1 MKRLY
6 AFDVSQ
12 CDVNPMD
19 NEKKDDYIEMEF
31 EIGDIEFEAR
41 GRSDVIERMFKL
53 LVDKLET
60 GGLVATLELPEED
73 EWEEE
78 SWEEDEEE
86 EGEWEEDEGETEEWE
101 EDDWSKEEEESYDY
115 EEDESDEYDEED
127 SLDYESED
135 KEYANEEASDE
146 EIPREAYLEPP
157 PDWESLEEDSPP
169 ISESEIESDELK
181 LDS

>member
-1 MKRLY
+1 MHLKRLY

-41 GRSDVIERMFKL
+41 GRSEVIERMFKL
-53 LVDKLET
+53 LIDKLET
-60 GGLVATLELPEED
+60 GGLVATLEIPDED

-78 SWEEDEEE
+78 SWGDDEEE
-86 EGEWEEDEGETEEWE
+86 EEDWEEDEGEEESWG
-101 EDDWSKEEEESYDY
+101 DDEEEEDSYDY
-115 EEDESDEYDEED
+115 EEDESYEYGEED
-127 SLDYESED
+127 SLDYEAED
-135 KEYANEEASDE
+135 EEYANEEASDE

-181 LDS
+181 RDS